1 MNPFLAVLLLTLFAL
16 PMRAEVLG
24 FGETSRGGTGGRTI
38 LVTRRDDNPQHPL
51 KGSLRWALRQRGPRI
66 VKFALSGD
74 IKLQDRIM
82 IREPFL
88 TIDGS
93 DAPREGVTIRDGS
106 LMFRDTHDIVVRQVR
121 IRLGE
126 EAAARQ
132 RREYHTK
139 RPLHS
144 AGLDCVSLD
153 DSRRIVFDHCS
164 LSWSCDEI
172 FGITRCRDVT
182 IQWCILSE
190 PLASPRLHP
199 YGDRHAFPINASAST
214 LSVHHCLIAH
224 FVMRGPQFE
233 ANDMRPQDQFTVKME
248 AVNNVIFDYEQS
260 GARYGC
266 GVEKDNGTA
275 KNKQFQF
282 QFLNNLFIADSSKK
296 PPIEAI
302 TKHGIINAVKIGAA
316 GNECEIYNRSASG
329 SPSTPRAFAS
339 GKGPVW
345 NETITPTWNLQ
356 KRIAIMPPFWNST
369 EEARAL
375 NSQTSMTR
383 LFTTTASRH
392 PESASDAAEHVLRKA
407 GCTQSTDATDTRA
420 MKDVESH
427 RFGQVVKSVPQLFSL
442 FR

>member
-1 MNPFLAVLLLTLFAL
+1 M
-16 PMRAEVLG
+16 
-24 FGETSRGGTGGRTI
+24 
-38 LVTRRDDNPQHPL
+38 
-51 KGSLRWALRQRGPRI
+51 
-66 VKFALSGD
+66 KFAVSGD
-74 IKLQDRIM
+74 INLKDRII
-82 IREPFL
+82 IREPYL
-88 TIDGS
+88 TLDGS
-93 DAPREGVTIRDGS
+93 DAPRDGVTIRDGS
-106 LMFRDTHDIVVRQVR
+106 LMFRDTHDIIVRQVR

-139 RPLHS
+139 RPPHS

-153 DSRRIVFDHCS
+153 DSQRIVFDHCS

-182 IQWCILSE
+182 IQWCLLSE

-233 ANDMRPQDQFTVKME
+233 ANDMRPQDQYTVQME

-275 KNKQFQF
+275 NGKQFQF
-282 QFLNNLFIADSSKK
+282 QFLNNLFITDSAAK

-302 TKHGIINAVKIGAA
+302 TKHGVINAVRIGAA
-316 GNECEIYNRSASG
+316 GNECEIYDRPARG
-329 SPSTPRAFAS
+329 SQGAARAFAS

-345 NETITPTWNLQ
+345 NETIATARTLQ
-356 KRIAIMPPFWNST
+356 KRTIVAPPFWNHA
-369 EEARAL
+369 EESRAL
-375 NSQTSMTR
+375 ASQASIAP
-383 LFTTTASRH
+383 LFTTTASRN
-392 PESASDAAEHVLRKA
+392 PESASDAARHVLSEA
-407 GCTQSTDATDTRA
+407 GCIWSRDATDRRA
-420 MKDVESH
+420 QENVKNH
-427 RFGQVVKSVPQLFSL
+427 RFGRVLLSVPRFFSWK
-442 FR
+442 R